1 MGKGEYTCK
10 QFPTH
15 PKRHVEMKKGRVG
28 YLTEEETKAL
38 NSMLRRFDWKG
49 EYVNI
54 LQPGESPETCCLRFL
69 RARNFVVD
77 DAAKMVQDH
86 FEWRTKFRVEE
97 KASKT
102 IDELLGCSFKD
113 DILPYYPQ
121 GYGGID
127 KTGRFVYIKLVGKL
141 KVSSIL
147 SSVSVEKFVDY
158 EVTEMEKGKWI
169 HAVQSASVG
178 YHVEEFVSIV
188 DLDGFSISLMSS
200 QVWSFLKAISAELQ
214 GNYPEVNGGMYI
226 INAPWAFQ
234 MIWKSIKLFL
244 DPGTVAKIKILGSD
258 YKGELSKI
266 MDNDQIPIEYGGTFN
281 SLKEI
286 CYTTDRREFAPK
298 KRPDPGVA
306 MMGDFHYIAEIERKG
321 TLKGESIEEYNG
333 SVESE
338 VGSAP
343 EVSED
348 KQAFSGDE
356 SEFSQYEDSDG
367 ETSQQHDNA
376 PNENSVNESYENGE
390 STPSP
395 TSNDKAKKWDF
406 VHRVIPGA
414 AGNAFA
420 EQVAEVAKESKE
432 DIAASD
438 PSSALEGMSPVTSS
452 ASTPVPAHLDVQKI
466 SSIGIGESALSKQS
480 PDYSVVKK
488 IVNERAQ
495 EPQPLEKITQQYAVG
510 YERKMRNF
518 EEEEDILRAEDK
530 LLQSLS
536 DLEDDDPVFS
546 SLIGRNGRNEL
557 PVLYSPTKHPI
568 EKHKKNEPW
577 EIKEAGQQKF
587 RGCSGGDLDVCII
600 S

>member
-1 MGKGEYTCK
+1 MLKKLLFFISLFVFLIPINLSFSEIVPLKKPSQTK
-10 QFPTH
+10 VEKEQKLLIDVLKPL
-15 PKRHVEMKKGRVG
+15 PKPIAKKVIKKEKKK
-28 YLTEEETKAL
+28 TEEIVPK
-38 NSMLRRFDWKG
+38 K
-49 EYVNI
+49 
-54 LQPGESPETCCLRFL
+54 
-69 RARNFVVD
+69 
-77 DAAKMVQDH
+77 
-86 FEWRTKFRVEE
+86 E
-97 KASKT
+97 KKIT
-102 IDELLGCSFKD
+102 F
-113 DILPYYPQ
+113 ILPKKKPLVAGTKQKKTLTSKKSKYYSKKDFALAKKA
-121 GYGGID
+121 I
-127 KTGRFVYIKLVGKL
+127 
-141 KVSSIL
+141 
-147 SSVSVEKFVDY
+147 
-158 EVTEMEKGKWI
+158 TEMEKGKWI

-390 STPSP
+390 STPSRMARIGFTRRA
-395 TSNDKAKKWDF
+395 TS
-406 VHRVIPGA
+406 
-414 AGNAFA
+414 
-420 EQVAEVAKESKE
+420 
-432 DIAASD
+432 
-438 PSSALEGMSPVTSS
+438 
-452 ASTPVPAHLDVQKI
+452 I
-466 SSIGIGESALSKQS
+466 SETKQS
-480 PDYSVVKK
+480 
-488 IVNERAQ
+488 
-495 EPQPLEKITQQYAVG
+495 
-510 YERKMRNF
+510 
-518 EEEEDILRAEDK
+518 
-530 LLQSLS
+530 
-536 DLEDDDPVFS
+536 
-546 SLIGRNGRNEL
+546 
-557 PVLYSPTKHPI
+557 
-568 EKHKKNEPW
+568 
-577 EIKEAGQQKF
+577 AGH
-587 RGCSGGDLDVCII
+587 RY
-600 S
+600 